1 MLELEEYKRIA
12 EEFLRAKKLVRN
24 PIITIEQT
32 KTVIGVTWKSIE
44 ERSNVIERLKE
55 YCEHN
60 VVNQFVILSEA
71 VMEKKNMNPQRIL
84 GVSKEEFEK
93 ELHLMLTLISEDGD
107 KVVSARIMEY
117 DGERYLGE
125 WGKVIEVESV
135 WHECIMK
142 GE

>member
-1 MLELEEYKRIA
+1 MLDLEEYKRIA

-32 KTVIGVTWKSIE
+32 KTVIGVTWKSTE

-55 YCEHN
+55 YCKHN
-60 VVNQFVILSEA
+60 EVNQFVILSEA
-71 VMEKKNMNPQRIL
+71 IMEKKNMNPQRIL

-107 KVVSARIMEY
+107 KVV
-117 DGERYLGE
+117 
-125 WGKVIEVESV
+125 
-135 WHECIMK
+135 
-142 GE
+142 